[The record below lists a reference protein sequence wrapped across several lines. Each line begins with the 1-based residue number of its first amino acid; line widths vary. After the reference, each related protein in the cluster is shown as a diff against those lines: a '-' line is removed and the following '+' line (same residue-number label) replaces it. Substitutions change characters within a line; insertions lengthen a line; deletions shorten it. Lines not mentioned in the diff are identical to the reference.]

1 MLIRARFLRALKA
14 VYAHQ
19 GELQPLL
26 RRLNSP
32 SLHLVLLIISS
43 TASVHLLRADWFFIS
58 FNWNY
63 C

>member
-26 RRLNSP
+26 RRLKLAFFASG
-32 SLHLVLLIISS
+32 LI
-43 TASVHLLRADWFFIS
+43 D
-58 FNWNY
+58 Y
-63 C
+63 

>member
-43 TASVHLLRADWFFIS
+43 TASVHLLLARLVFL
-58 FNWNY
+58 
-63 C
+63 